1 MPVFISYSSAD
12 KKLLSNILD
21 AALKV
26 AEVES
31 WTDQG
36 IENGEEIT
44 QKLREMVKKCEV
56 CILLATRNSLA
67 SQWCQMEIAAF
78 WSAGKRVLILSPDG
92 SLKVNDLPSF
102 LKGINFNGDVRDVL
116 RVAKKEIESQGS
128 RELMRA
134 RAELKERLN
143 SDLFYAAPALVESL
157 AMQQVT
163 LKYLDSTVQS
173 IDRLKS
179 KVSHLSVPATQY
191 PDYLIAL
198 QQHPQA
204 RVKAIAIVDEIESFW
219 DNETGDRILDTSTP
233 TNTQR
238 VFTFKNQNDFVRLK
252 RILKDH
258 CKKYKIRLISTLN
271 APSNRESIHDFS
283 LIWFD
288 ERNVSDFNNSD
299 EPPVG
304 TILAYYRQINGF
316 NEIEFSSDS
325 LKVKN
330 YWRWFKDIYQT
341 AVKPELDPVDGTPDL
356 IRIQKQVFGLD
367 QKEMSH
373 YIPEVEKYD
382 QCEQLHPYFSDMRKS
397 MLQSLI
403 DWKHE
408 SPKILE
414 SGAGTGIL
422 TDEILQILSEQKK
435 SGKLLSMEYDN
446 EYFDYLSEKM
456 KKYPDFVPIHKDA
469 KTYDPPGKFDLIF
482 SSFADHHI
490 VRNDDDA
497 QKYYTNIK
505 RNLFKDSIFI
515 VGDEFLRDH
524 NYDNPQDRII
534 AIQDY
539 HQHII
544 KQAEINQQQLDANS
558 DLYSG
563 LILLEAEAMNSGIR
577 GVTDPS
583 APTSG
588 DFKVSITHFKKRIE
602 RAGLRIIE
610 TIAIGPKD
618 ESVRKAVG
626 GIYVI
631 QVGLP
636 Q

>member
-12 KKLLSNILD
+12 KNLLNNILD

-44 QKLREMVKKCEV
+44 QTLREMVKKCEV

-78 WSAGKRVLILSPDG
+78 WGAGKRVLVLSPDG

-102 LKGINFNGDVRDVL
+102 LKGVNFNGDVKDVL
-116 RVAKKEIESQGS
+116 RVAKNEIESQGS
-128 RELMRA
+128 IDLMRA
-134 RAELKERLN
+134 RTELREKLN
-143 SDLFYAAPALVESL
+143 SSEFYAAPALVESL

-163 LKYLDSTVQS
+163 LKYLESTAQS
-173 IDRLKS
+173 IDQLKS

-233 TNTQR
+233 KSTQR
-238 VFTFKNQNDFVRLK
+238 VFAFKNQSDFTRLK

-258 CKKYKIRLISTLN
+258 CNKYKIRLISTLN
-271 APSNRESIHDFS
+271 APSNRENIRDFS

-288 ERNVSDFNNSD
+288 EQDVSDFNSND
-299 EPPVG
+299 EPPMG
-304 TILAYYRQINGF
+304 TILAYYKEINGS

-330 YWRWFKDIYQT
+330 YWRWFKDIYQ
-341 AVKPELDPVDGTPDL
+341 AAIKPDLDSDGTPDL
-356 IRIQKQVFGLD
+356 IRTQKQVFGLD

-403 DWKHE
+403 DWKQE

-422 TDEILQILSEQKK
+422 TDEILQILNAQKN

-446 EYFDYLSEKM
+446 EYFDYLFEKM
-456 KKYPDFVPIHKDA
+456 KKYPEFIPTHKDA
-469 KTYDPPGKFDLIF
+469 KIYDPPGKFDIIF

-490 VRNDDDA
+490 VRNDEDA
-497 QKYYTNIK
+497 QKYYVNIK
-505 RNLFKDSIFI
+505 RNLFKDSVFI

-524 NYDNPQDRII
+524 NYNDAQDRIL

-544 KQAEINQQQLDANS
+544 EQARIDREQAVDNIE
-558 DLYSG
+558 LYDG
-563 LILLEAEAMNSGIR
+563 LIQLETEAMDSGIR
-577 GVTDPS
+577 GVRDPS
-583 APTSG
+583 LPTSG
-588 DFKVSITHFKKRIE
+588 DFKVSINHFRERIE
-602 RAGLRIIE
+602 RAGLRIIK
-610 TIAIGPKD
+610 TTPIGPKD
-618 ESVRKAVG
+618 ESVRKSVG
-626 GIYVI
+626 GIYVV

-636 Q
+636 

>member
-1 MPVFISYSSAD
+1 MPVFISYSSIDAV
-12 KKLLSNILD
+12 LLKNTLNS
-21 AALKV
+21 ALKLHNV
-26 AEVES
+26 DS
-31 WTDQG
+31 WTDKG
-36 IENGEEIT
+36 IANGEKIT
-44 QKLREMVKKCEV
+44 EKLYAMIQKCEI

-67 SQWCQMEIAAF
+67 SQWCQMEMAAF
-78 WSAGKRVLILSPDG
+78 WSAGKQVLIFSPDA
-92 SLKVNDLPSF
+92 SLTRKDLPTY
-102 LKGINFNGDVRDVL
+102 LEDVNFQGTAEDIAL
-116 RVAKKEIESQGS
+116 AAKNEIDKRGS
-128 RELMRA
+128 IELIKA
-134 RAELKERLN
+134 TTELKEKLDP
-143 SDLFYAAPALVESL
+143 SLFYNTPNFVESL
-157 AMQQVT
+157 AIQQVT
-163 LKYLDSTVQS
+163 LKYFESTAQN
-173 IDRLKS
+173 IDQLKS

-198 QQHPQA
+198 QQHPKA
-204 RVKAIAIVDEIESFW
+204 RVKAIAIVDDIESFW

-238 VFTFKNQNDFVRLK
+238 VFTFKNQTDFIRLK
-252 RILKDH
+252 RTIKDH
-258 CKKYKIRLISTLN
+258 CEKYKVRLISTLN
-271 APSNRESIHDFS
+271 APSNRENIHDFS
-283 LIWFD
+283 LIWFSNED
-288 ERNVSDFNNSD
+288 VSSFNNSD
-299 EPPVG
+299 EPPAG
-304 TILAYYRQINGF
+304 TILAYYREINGS

-341 AVKPELDPVDGTPDL
+341 AVKPEVAPDGTSDL
-356 IRIQKQVFGLD
+356 IRTQKQVFGLD

-382 QCEQLHPYFSDMRKS
+382 QCEQLHPYFADMRKT
-397 MLQSLI
+397 MIQSLL
-403 DWKHE
+403 DWKQE

-422 TDEILQILSEQKK
+422 TDEILRILSGQKNP
-435 SGKLLSMEYDN
+435 GKLLSMEYDN

-456 KKYPDFVPIHKDA
+456 KNYPDFVSIHKDA
-469 KTYDPPGKFDLIF
+469 KVYDPPGKFDLIF

-490 VRNDDDA
+490 VRNDEDA

-505 RNLFKDSIFI
+505 RNLFKGSVFI

-524 NYDNPQDRII
+524 DRNDFGDRIH
-534 AIQDY
+534 AIQEY

-544 KQAEINQQQLDANS
+544 EQSKIDRQKMGANK
-558 DLYSG
+558 DLYDG
-563 LILLEAEAMNSGIR
+563 LVQLETEAMNSGVR
-577 GVTDPS
+577 GVQDPS
-583 APTSG
+583 SPRSG
-588 DFKVSITHFKKRIE
+588 DFKVSIAHFKERIE

-610 TIAIGPKD
+610 ITPIGPKN
-618 ESVRKAVG
+618 ESVRKSVG